1 MMRTNMQPFNVKVHD
16 YAEKLIE
23 TPRAHLRLT
32 LWQHENGLELFH
44 EDNLMIECFLT
55 PSGMLAGGF
64 LAQSLGIKIPPL
76 GEKTLARVST
86 GVLFR
91 SISIVQLNYDVP
103 ESQVL
108 LDRLLSEAE
117 AQRGGSS
124 DAT

>member
-1 MMRTNMQPFNVKVHD
+1 MQPFNVKVHY

-44 EDNLMIECFLT
+44 EDNSNNFI
-55 PSGMLAGGF
+55 
-64 LAQSLGIKIPPL
+64 
-76 GEKTLARVST
+76 
-86 GVLFR
+86 LFR
-91 SISIVQLNYDVP
+91 SLPSIRFFPTTSYDVP